1 MTKAKGKGKATAGE
15 IHGSDLTI
23 PGRDE
28 SPGELHPLFPT
39 AAFLPSHTI
48 PNLTSGEDPGKHFGG
63 DGLRQEL
70 I

>member
-1 MTKAKGKGKATAGE
+1 MAV
-15 IHGSDLTI
+15 TI
-23 PGRDE
+23 PGRE
-28 SPGELHPLFPT
+28 ALGLSPPGSSSPSPHAAAAA

-48 PNLTSGEDPGKHFGG
+48 PNLTSGEDPGKHLGG

>member
-1 MTKAKGKGKATAGE
+1 MAV
-15 IHGSDLTI
+15 TI
-23 PGRDE
+23 PGRE
-28 SPGELHPLFPT
+28 ALGLSPPGSSSPSPHAAAAAAA

-48 PNLTSGEDPGKHFGG
+48 PNLTSGEDPGKHLVG

>member
-1 MTKAKGKGKATAGE
+1 M
-15 IHGSDLTI
+15 DLTI
-23 PGRDE
+23 PGRE
-28 SPGELHPLFPT
+28 ALGLSPPGSSIPSPHAAAA

-48 PNLTSGEDPGKHFGG
+48 PNLSGEDPAKHLGG

>member
-1 MTKAKGKGKATAGE
+1 M
-15 IHGSDLTI
+15 DLTI
-23 PGRDE
+23 PGRE
-28 SPGELHPLFPT
+28 ALRLSPPGSSIPSPHAAVA

-48 PNLTSGEDPGKHFGG
+48 PNLTSGEDPGKHLGG